1 MVKMKILVIDN
12 YDSFTYILVNY
23 LRELSGL
30 EVDVFRNDKISLE
43 EVGKYDKILIS
54 PGPGVPT
61 EAGIIIDLI
70 KKWAPEKSILGVC
83 LGCQA
88 IAESYGGEIFNLESV
103 YHGIATNMIVNEPS
117 DRLFRDIPENFMAG
131 RYHSWVIKEENLP
144 DEIMVTARD
153 DKGMIMAVSHKEFD
167 LKGVQF
173 HPESVLTKDGKKM
186 IANWL
191 DM

>member
-1 MVKMKILVIDN
+1 MKILVIDN

>member
-1 MVKMKILVIDN
+1 MKILVIDN

-30 EVDVFRNDKISLE
+30 EIDVFRNDKIDLDE
-43 EVGKYDKILIS
+43 IGKYDKILIS
-54 PGPGVPT
+54 PGPGVPH
-61 EAGIIIDLI
+61 EAGITIDLI
-70 KKWAPEKSILGVC
+70 KRWAPQKSILGVC

-103 YHGIATNMIVNEPS
+103 YHGVATNMSVKDSS
-117 DRLFRDIPENFMAG
+117 DRLFREIPENFLAG

-144 DEIMVTARD
+144 SDIKITARD
-153 DKGMIMAVSHKEFD
+153 DKGLIMAVTHKKYD

-173 HPESVLTKDGKKM
+173 HPESVLTKHGKKM

-191 DM
+191 DIG